1 MDKTL
6 TNKSWAKK
14 LREEDNN
21 KNKMNKLEITQ
32 PIVLDAICEVSH
44 TRDHKDAAK
53 YASINYSVY
62 NTALAAVEKAIGD
75 AYWKPIKKGED
86 FPCKALFM
94 DKNGEIP
101 SNILHDRT
109 TADEDGY
116 YLDWEC
122 LTKLPRLEK

>member
-1 MDKTL
+1 M
-6 TNKSWAKK
+6 
-14 LREEDNN
+14 E
-21 KNKMNKLEITQ
+21 KLEITQ
-32 PIVLDAICEVSH
+32 PFVLDAICEVSH

-53 YASINYSVY
+53 YASFNNTTY

-75 AYWKPIKKGED
+75 AFWRPIKKGED

-109 TADEDGY
+109 TASEDGY
-116 YLDWEC
+116 YIDWEC
-122 LTKLPRLEK
+122 LAKLPRLEKKLS